1 MKRNTFQDIIN
12 KENEFRIVKIQ
23 IFVSF
28 SILMD
33 IEIKVGDKNVDINN
47 VKFQKMV
54 FLYNALDNGW
64 SIKKRKDSYIFTK
77 NHEGKK
83 EVFDESYL
91 AIFMKDNANINNIL
105 S

>member
-1 MKRNTFQDIIN
+1 
-12 KENEFRIVKIQ
+12 
-23 IFVSF
+23 
-28 SILMD
+28 MD
-33 IEIKVGDKNVDINN
+33 IEVKIEDKEMDIDKI
-47 VKFQKMV
+47 KFQKMI

-91 AIFMKDNANINNIL
+91 TIFMKQNADINNIL

>member
-1 MKRNTFQDIIN
+1 
-12 KENEFRIVKIQ
+12 
-23 IFVSF
+23 
-28 SILMD
+28 MD
-33 IEIKVGDKNVDINN
+33 IEIKIENNQSLEIDKI
-47 VKFQKMV
+47 KFQKMV
-54 FLYNALDNGW
+54 FLFNALDNGW

-91 AIFMKDNANINNIL
+91 SIFMKDNSDINKLL

>member
-1 MKRNTFQDIIN
+1 
-12 KENEFRIVKIQ
+12 
-23 IFVSF
+23 
-28 SILMD
+28 MD
-33 IEIKVGDKNVDINN
+33 IEIKIGDKNVDIDN

-83 EVFDESYL
+83 EIFDESYL
-91 AIFMKDNANINNIL
+91 TLFMKDNADINNIL

>member
-1 MKRNTFQDIIN
+1 
-12 KENEFRIVKIQ
+12 
-23 IFVSF
+23 
-28 SILMD
+28 MD
-33 IEIKVGDKNVDINN
+33 IEIKLEKDQSLEIDKI
-47 VKFQKMV
+47 KFQKMI
-54 FLYNALDNGW
+54 FLFNALDNGW

-91 AIFMKDNANINNIL
+91 TIFMKDNIDINKIL

>member
-1 MKRNTFQDIIN
+1 MN
-12 KENEFRIVKIQ
+12 
-23 IFVSF
+23 
-28 SILMD
+28 
-33 IEIKVGDKNVDINN
+33 IEIKIENDNSLEIDKI
-47 VKFQKMV
+47 KFQKMV

-83 EVFDESYL
+83 EVFDDSYL
-91 AIFMKDNANINNIL
+91 SMFMKDNIDINKIL